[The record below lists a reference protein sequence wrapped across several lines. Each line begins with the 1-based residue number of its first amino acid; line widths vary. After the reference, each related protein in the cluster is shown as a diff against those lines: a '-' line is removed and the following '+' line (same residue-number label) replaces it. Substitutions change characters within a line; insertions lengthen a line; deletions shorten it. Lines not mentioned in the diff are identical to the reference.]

1 MKNLFF
7 VSCWGNEVDA
17 SGALALVRAWRADGI
32 EGQPPRCSASQEALH
47 AARREGMP
55 WIAEVVTGGG
65 YVPRAHLQ
73 PAEHLEDLKRGLED
87 SLPYTPQFVNALAGS
102 DSWTF
107 REQVRFFESAIQLAA
122 ELGVSILFETHRT
135 RPTFHPWRTRDLLQ
149 ELPHMRLTC
158 DFSHWCAVCE
168 RLVMDEEPEL
178 LDLFARHAGHVHA
191 RCGYDQGPQVPDPRA
206 PEYEPAVS
214 AHARWW
220 RHIVDTQA
228 GMGATKFTF
237 TPEFGP
243 DGYMQCEPGTQK
255 PVADLREVN
264 RWMMDHLRDVIV

>member
-17 SGALALVRAWRADGI
+17 SGALALARAWSADGI
-32 EGQPPRCSASQEALH
+32 EGQAPQCETSRESLRT
-47 AARREGMP
+47 ARQDGMP

-87 SLPYTPQFVNALAGS
+87 SLPYMPQFVNALAGS
-102 DSWTF
+102 DGWTF

-178 LDLFARHAGHVHA
+178 LDLFAKHAGHVHA

-206 PEYEPAVS
+206 PEYEQALS
-214 AHARWW
+214 SHDRWW
-220 RHIVDTQA
+220 KRIVDTQA

-243 DGYMQCEPGTQK
+243 DGYMQCEPRTQK

-264 RWMMDHLRDVIV
+264 HWMMNHLRDVIV